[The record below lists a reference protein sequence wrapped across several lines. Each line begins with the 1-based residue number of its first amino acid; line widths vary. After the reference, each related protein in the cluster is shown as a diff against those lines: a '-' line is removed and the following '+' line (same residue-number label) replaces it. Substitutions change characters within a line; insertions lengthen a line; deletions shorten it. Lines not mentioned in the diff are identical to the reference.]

1 MEMWPKP
8 VVIFTH
14 ESDLDGFLSSLLL
27 EKLAM
32 LWFNETVPI
41 EAYQNDAWQK
51 RTLIEKAA
59 WVSDFTFDSR
69 IDRPNWVVIDHHPTA
84 TTPRNAR
91 LVHDPKECSCSLV
104 YQACQQAGLATP
116 ELDRLVTLCRV
127 TDLFEQDHAD
137 FTVAND
143 YANLV
148 KTYQFWN
155 LHTLIEGQ
163 PERLLNHPLLEVMA
177 IKRRVEDPLGLA
189 WSRKNIVP
197 LSPAV
202 GFVEVIL
209 GNANMIVNQLLQ
221 ERACAHNVLLSMFRK
236 GNGTMVVSLR
246 SLHGEA
252 LKIAEL
258 LRGGGHPNACGA
270 VLPRSVQSITDAV
283 AYLRKMLNPASA
295 LAPSSTDLEGILD
308 ELKSEPK

>member
-1 MEMWPKP
+1 MEKWPKP

-27 EKLAM
+27 QKLAES
-32 LWFNETVPI
+32 WFEETIPI

-51 RTLIEKAA
+51 RTLTEKAA
-59 WVSDFTFDSR
+59 WVSDFAFDSR
-69 IDRPNWVVIDHHPTA
+69 MDRPNWVVIDHHPTG

-91 LVHDPKECSCSLV
+91 LIHHTRECSCSLV
-104 YQACQQAGLATP
+104 YQVCQQAGLANP
-116 ELDRLVTLCRV
+116 VLDRLVALCRLA
-127 TDLFEQDHAD
+127 DLFEQDHAD

-155 LHTLIEGQ
+155 LCTLIEGN

-177 IKRRVEDPLGLA
+177 VKRRVEDPLGLE
-189 WSRKNIVP
+189 WSRKNIVQ

-202 GFVEVIL
+202 GFVEVLL
-209 GNANMIVNQLLQ
+209 GSANLIVNQLLK
-221 ERACAHNVLLSMFRK
+221 ERACPHTVLLSMFRR
-236 GNGTMVVSLR
+236 GNGTIVVSLR
-246 SLHGEA
+246 SLNGEA

-258 LRGGGHPNACGA
+258 LHGGGHPNACGA
-270 VLPRSVQSITDAV
+270 VLPRSVQSIPDAI
-283 AYLRKMLNPASA
+283 AYLRKILNPTSVLASS
-295 LAPSSTDLEGILD
+295 APDLDDILD
-308 ELKSEPK
+308 ELKPGSS